1 MSESINAVDLSVP
14 ILLVLG
20 GMSSVIVA
28 TLWLTARLAS
38 IERSIMGL
46 RLLVTKDFATN
57 TALDELERRI
67 SGVEQR
73 NSALTEWRA
82 STDRRLAAL
91 ESAGPARAGDKA
103 RRPESSCSHEVNGS
117 GGSHGH

>member
-1 MSESINAVDLSVP
+1 
-14 ILLVLG
+14 VLG
-20 GMSSVIVA
+20 GMSSVILA

-38 IERSIMGL
+38 IERSIMDL

-73 NSALTEWRA
+73 NTALIEWRA

-91 ESAGPARAGDKA
+91 EASPRGRADEKP
-103 RRPESSCSHEVNGS
+103 RRIGNACTQEQATDRGRHER
-117 GGSHGH
+117 